1 MRSARLKGVTV
12 SRVAK
17 GKATGRAHA
26 RRSRLKRELRKKAS
40 AVAEPAANVRVQT
53 RSNPVL
59 RIRTE
64 RTDA

>member
-1 MRSARLKGVTV
+1 MRKRQLQGVAIP
-12 SRVAK
+12 RVAK
-17 GKATGRAHA
+17 GEAAARGHA